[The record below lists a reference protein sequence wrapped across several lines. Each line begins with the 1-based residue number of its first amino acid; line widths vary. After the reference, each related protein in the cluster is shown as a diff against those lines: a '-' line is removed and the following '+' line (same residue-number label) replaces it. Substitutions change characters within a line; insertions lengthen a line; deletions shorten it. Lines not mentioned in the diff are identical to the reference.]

1 MVARQ
6 LEATAV
12 RAKLSPE
19 VAGKLASTH
28 ERLQLLRKEEAS
40 LRAHLQRCVLREK
53 QEQVFRN
60 GVARL
65 EAMPNIQ
72 KYETAKSN
80 IWKSR
85 TAKSNI

>member
-1 MVARQ
+1 M
-6 LEATAV
+6 

-28 ERLQLLRKEEAS
+28 ERLQLLTLLRKEEAS